1 MLKEDLN
8 MYKFVSKKERY
19 SLSKAC
25 EDIILDV
32 QKKVKEYFTFEYR
45 LIGSGEKRLIT
56 RNGESGPFDLDYN
69 LILKKDKKE
78 LISFPEKI
86 KNIFI
91 NAFNEVN
98 PKFRFKYASNS
109 KSVISSKL
117 VLDGILE
124 FSFDVAIMIEGNNGN
139 LYKLIYEKNSGRYLW
154 NEVHK
159 TKDYSAKFNRIKE
172 EGYWEDFKERYL
184 NKKNFHLKRNEEIP
198 SFSVFLETL
207 NEYFQ

>member
-1 MLKEDLN
+1 
-8 MYKFVSKKERY
+8 MYKYVSKEERD
-19 SLSKAC
+19 SLAKAC
-25 EDIILDV
+25 EAIILDV
-32 QKKVKEYFTFEYR
+32 QKIVKEYFTFEYR

-69 LILKKDKKE
+69 FILKKDKQE
-78 LISFPEKI
+78 LSSYPEKI

-98 PKFRFKYASNS
+98 PELSFKYASNS
-109 KSVISSKL
+109 TSVITSKL
-117 VLDGILE
+117 VLDGKLE

-139 LYKLIYEKNSGRYLW
+139 LYKLIFDKISGRYLW
-154 NEVHK
+154 NEVRK
-159 TKDYSAKFNRIKE
+159 TKDYSAKFKSIKD
-172 EGYWEDFKERYL
+172 EGYWNDFKERYL
-184 NKKNFHLKRNEEIP
+184 YNKNLHLTRNEETP

>member
-1 MLKEDLN
+1 
-8 MYKFVSKKERY
+8 MYKYVSKEERD
-19 SLSKAC
+19 SLAKAC
-25 EDIILDV
+25 EAIILNV
-32 QKKVKEYFTFEYR
+32 QKSVKEYFTFEYR

-69 LILKKDKKE
+69 FILKKDKQE
-78 LISFPEKI
+78 LSSFPGKI

-91 NAFNEVN
+91 NAFNELN
-98 PKFRFKYASNS
+98 PQLSFKFASNS
-109 KSVISSKL
+109 TSVITSKL
-117 VLDGILE
+117 VLGGKLE

-139 LYKLIYEKNSGRYLW
+139 LYKLIFDKTSGRYLW
-154 NEVHK
+154 NEVRK
-159 TKDYSAKFNRIKE
+159 TKNYGVKFKRIKE

-184 NKKNFHLKRNEEIP
+184 NNKNLHLKRNEEIP

>member
-1 MLKEDLN
+1 
-8 MYKFVSKKERY
+8 MYIYVSKEERD

-25 EDIILDV
+25 EEIIHSV
-32 QKKVKEYFTFEYR
+32 QKIVKEYFTFEYR

-56 RNGESGPFDLDYN
+56 RNGKDGPFDLDYN
-69 LILKKDKKE
+69 FILKKDKQE
-78 LISFPEKI
+78 LSSYPEKI

-98 PKFRFKYASNS
+98 HELTFEYASNS
-109 KSVISSKL
+109 TSVITSKL
-117 VLDGILE
+117 VLGRKLE

-139 LYKLIYEKNSGRYLW
+139 LYKLIFDKISGRYLW
-154 NEVHK
+154 NEVRK
-159 TKDYSAKFNRIKE
+159 TKNYSTKFKRIKE

-184 NKKNFHLKRNEEIP
+184 DKKNLHLKRNEEIP

>member
-1 MLKEDLN
+1 MYKYVLKE
-8 MYKFVSKKERY
+8 ERD
-19 SLSKAC
+19 SLAKAC
-25 EDIILDV
+25 EDIILVV
-32 QKKVKEYFTFEYR
+32 QKSVKEYFTFEYR

-69 LILKKDKKE
+69 FILKKDKQE
-78 LISFPEKI
+78 LSSYPEKI
-86 KNIFI
+86 KNIFL

-98 PKFRFKYASNS
+98 PEFDFKFASNS
-109 KSVISSKL
+109 TSVITSKL
-117 VLDGILE
+117 LLNGKLK

-139 LYKLIYEKNSGRYLW
+139 LYKLIFDKNSGRYLW
-154 NEVHK
+154 NEVRK
-159 TKDYSAKFNRIKE
+159 TKNYGVKFKRIKE

-184 NKKNFHLKRNEEIP
+184 HNKNLHLTRNEEIP

>member
-1 MLKEDLN
+1 
-8 MYKFVSKKERY
+8 MYKYVSKEERD
-19 SLSKAC
+19 SRAKAC
-25 EDIILDV
+25 EDIILNV
-32 QKKVKEYFTFEYR
+32 QKSVKEYFTFEYR

-69 LILKKDKKE
+69 FILKKDKQE
-78 LISFPEKI
+78 LSSYPEKI

-98 PKFRFKYASNS
+98 PELSFKYASNS
-109 KSVISSKL
+109 TSVITSKL
-117 VLDGILE
+117 VLGGKLE

-139 LYKLIYEKNSGRYLW
+139 LYKLIYEKTSGRYLW
-154 NEVHK
+154 NEVRK
-159 TKDYSAKFNRIKE
+159 TKNYSAKFKRIKD
-172 EGYWEDFKERYL
+172 EGYWEDFKVRYL
-184 NKKNFHLKRNEEIP
+184 HNKNLHLTRNEEIP